1 MPNIETKTISRL
13 FTNMDIRLY
22 AYKMFQALS
31 HAHEHGIMHRD
42 LKPGNMV
49 INHGVRD
56 LRIIDWGLAEFYI
69 AEKSYGTHVGTR
81 YFEAPELLLRDKKYN
96 YAVDIWS
103 IGCTLAAWLF
113 KLDKFMRGR
122 DEEHGQIIRIVKT
135 LGSAAL
141 YDYMRVY
148 KLALPKGMDK
158 VIQSTDRENFNVYL
172 NENNYGRV
180 TQDGIDLLEQIFVY
194 DKFGRITA

>member
-1 MPNIETKTISRL
+1 MLKILKPIKIERHFKEIKVLQTLYGGPNIIKLFDVIRDSKTQTPVFVYEYMPNIETKTISRQ

-49 INHGVRD
+49 INHGPRD

-81 YFEAPELLLRDKKYN
+81 YFEAPELLLKDKKYN
-96 YAVDIWS
+96 FAVDIWS

-122 DEEHGQIIRIVKT
+122 DEEHG
-135 LGSAAL
+135 
-141 YDYMRVY
+141 
-148 KLALPKGMDK
+148 
-158 VIQSTDRENFNVYL
+158 
-172 NENNYGRV
+172 
-180 TQDGIDLLEQIFVY
+180 
-194 DKFGRITA
+194 